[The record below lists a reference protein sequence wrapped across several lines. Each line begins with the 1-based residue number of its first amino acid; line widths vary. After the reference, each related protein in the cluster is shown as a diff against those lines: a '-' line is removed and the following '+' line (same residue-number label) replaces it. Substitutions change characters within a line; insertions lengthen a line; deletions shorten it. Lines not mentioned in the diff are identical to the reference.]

1 VNARKI
7 LGVGIGNGIG
17 FYERPSKPELILLD
31 PDPDPDDGIGF
42 YERPSK
48 PELILLDPDPDPD
61 VHGSSSATHIFDH
74 QTSLETVSPDLF
86 NVRDYGPDGS
96 GEPGRTNTAF
106 ESVFLSGMET

>member
-1 VNARKI
+1 MPKRVNGPSYREAAVNARKI
-7 LGVGIGNGIG
+7 LGVGIGN
-17 FYERPSKPELILLD
+17 
-31 PDPDPDDGIGF
+31 GIGF